1 MPNDSSEQQS
11 KDARAESVARQLND
25 EAPPEEPAPNPS
37 GGSSPAE
44 GTEDVGESVT
54 RRGEEI
60 VDDDGKEPGRV
71 DTGTQGPTDRP
82 TGTST
87 ERDATGIDT

>member
-1 MPNDSSEQQS
+1 MSDTAGEQQS

-25 EAPPEEPAPNPS
+25 EAPPEEPAREPV
-37 GGSSPAE
+37 GRLLPAE

-54 RRGEEI
+54 RRGEDI
-60 VDDDGKEPGRV
+60 VDDDGKEPGRI
-71 DTGTQGPTDRP
+71 DTGTEGPTDRP

-87 ERDATGIDT
+87 ERDATGIDP

>member
-1 MPNDSSEQQS
+1 MSSASNEQQS

-54 RRGEEI
+54 RRGEDI
-60 VDDDGKEPGRV
+60 VDDDGKEPGRI
-71 DTGTQGPTDRP
+71 DTGTEGPTDRP